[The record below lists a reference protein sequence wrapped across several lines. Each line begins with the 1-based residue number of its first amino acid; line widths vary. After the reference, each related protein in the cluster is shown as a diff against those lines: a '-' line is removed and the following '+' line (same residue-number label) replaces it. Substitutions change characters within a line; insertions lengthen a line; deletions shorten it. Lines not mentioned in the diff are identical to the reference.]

1 MKILIT
7 GSRGFIGRNLIERLK
22 DEHCIVEFVR
32 GNTLDEL
39 KESVRNSDF
48 IYHLAGC
55 NRTNN
60 EKDFEDVN
68 VGLTRVIVEELEEMN
83 KKSPIVFPSSIQA
96 IIDNPY
102 GRSKKAAEDLL
113 IDYKNRTGAIVYL
126 YRLTHVFGRWAPPNY
141 NSVVATWMYNAM
153 NGKCLSVWDENRV
166 IELLH
171 IDDVVKEF
179 YKLLSGE
186 IKIRETFLEVKP
198 TFKINL
204 LLLAKIIELLCIT
217 YADNQRGW
225 KNE

>member
-60 EKDFEDVN
+60 EKDYEDVN
-68 VGLTRVIVEELEEMN
+68 VGLTRIVIETLEEMN
-83 KKSPIVFPSSIQA
+83 KKPPIVFPSSIQA
-96 IIDNPY
+96 ILDNPY
-102 GRSKKAAEDLL
+102 GRSKKAAEELL
-113 IDYKNRTGAIVYL
+113 IDYKNRTGAVVYL
-126 YRLTHVFGRWAPPNY
+126 YRLTHVFGRWALPNY
-141 NSVVATWMYNAM
+141 NSVVATWIYNAI
-153 NGKCLSVWDENRV
+153 NGKPLSVWDENRV
-166 IELLH
+166 IELLYVE
-171 IDDVVKEF
+171 DVVKEF
-179 YKLLSGE
+179 YKLLSAE
-186 IKIRETFLEVKP
+186 IKDEEILEVKP

-204 LLLAKIIELLCIT
+204 LLLAKIIELICFT
-217 YADNQRGW
+217 YASNQREW